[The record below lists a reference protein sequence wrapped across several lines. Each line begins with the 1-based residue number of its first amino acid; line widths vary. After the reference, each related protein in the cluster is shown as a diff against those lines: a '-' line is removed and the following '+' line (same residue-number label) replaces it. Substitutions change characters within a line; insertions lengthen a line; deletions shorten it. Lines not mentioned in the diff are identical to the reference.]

1 MNTLFPHETFAT
13 LLPALAK
20 VGDADSSTA
29 LIFAP
34 LLFILGAMAILYAK
48 NYKNRQ
54 LQHETIR
61 LMLEKGQPV
70 PPEMFLEKPEPRK
83 KHNDFRSGLIW
94 LALAVGWYTCFAVM
108 GAIMIPAMDKADATY
123 AANVEKV
130 TEKPFFPSYSAADRS
145 WAVISGNLHLNVTSA
160 TQWFAIIPAMIG
172 LALLIN
178 AWVER
183 KGNQNCHSGD
193 TKQ

>member
-1 MNTLFPHETFAT
+1 MNTISLHAP
-13 LLPALAK
+13 LANLS
-20 VGDADSSTA
+20 ASDSFVV
-29 LIFAP
+29 IFAP
-34 LLFILGAMAILYAK
+34 LLFILGAMVVVYAK

-70 PPEMFLEKPEPRK
+70 PPELFLEKQEPRK
-83 KHNDFRSGLIW
+83 KHNDFRSGLLW
-94 LALAVGWYTCFAVM
+94 MAVSVGWYVCFAVM
-108 GAIMIPAMDKADATY
+108 STIMLAAMEKADATY
-123 AANVEKV
+123 AANAEKAMGH
-130 TEKPFFPSYSAADRS
+130 PPFPSYTAADQS
-145 WAVISGNLHLNVTSA
+145 WTIFSGNLHLNATSA
-160 TQWFAIIPAMIG
+160 TQWFAIIPATIG

-183 KGNQNCHSGD
+183 KENKNSHSGD